1 MYDINVSTI
10 EFVFR
15 IANVVPANDQTLT
28 VIMCG
33 LNLSSYDDFVA
44 EMYHITRQAYNGLN
58 QETGDWCKALLK
70 LAIDKQFA

>member
-1 MYDINVSTI
+1 MYDINISTI
-10 EFVFR
+10 EFVLR

-33 LNLSSYDDFVA
+33 LNLSSYEDFAA
-44 EMYHITRQAYNGLN
+44 EMYHITRQAYAGYNKD
-58 QETGDWCKALLK
+58 TGDWCKDLLK